1 MNVMNILIKKL
12 SAGDILVT
20 PVQRKEFTIENIS
33 PKGITLVLGT
43 QWKTEIPANCWEG
56 IPDFLKG
63 KGWVVIESESCSE
76 RELILRISFIISPV
90 IWILNQSCR
99 STVNKVRKNKWSSAQ
114 GTVPVIEVAPSL
126 YC

>member
-1 MNVMNILIKKL
+1 MNVMNILSKKL

-63 KGWVVIESESCSE
+63 KGWVVIGAIHDYGAVPGTLEDYVNKTK
-76 RELILRISFIISPV
+76 P
-90 IWILNQSCR
+90 QKR
-99 STVNKVRKNKWSSAQ
+99 STGNYVASVLEIAGIAEINRK
-114 GTVPVIEVAPSL
+114 PPSKIRL
-126 YC
+126 IT